1 MLIFDEDYF
10 MRELLTQRTQSHIL
24 QVLYVYLVFIY
35 IIKVS
40 SKNLSLNRK
49 CGLTCS

>member
-10 MRELLTQRTQSHIL
+10 IRELLTQKTQSHTL

-35 IIKVS
+35 IFT
-40 SKNLSLNRK
+40 N
-49 CGLTCS
+49 